1 MDIGIPIQK
10 YNIST
15 INRSLYNDDFLKN
28 LITKLTNK
36 INERNLENKITKIE
50 SDYLDK
56 LNKLELFCQNNNEIN
71 FIQNKNSLIIIQ
83 KELDIIKLLSK
94 YTLQNKNLD
103 YNFFT
108 KCLYTLLN
116 LSEVLRIRLGQKEFN
131 INKNKTSDMINRCSY
146 KFCSYQHT
154 CNYNYNN
161 TYRNLCYQDHYVHH
175 MVSSDIRI
183 IISYINSKYQN
194 NNIILKSEEI
204 LKTINT
210 LNYVISHMEVE
221 LRNKSLYLSNEEI
234 DKCHFIKNK

>member
-1 MDIGIPIQK
+1 MDIAIPIHK

-15 INRSLYNDDFLKN
+15 INKSLYNDDFLKN

-56 LNKLELFCQNNNEIN
+56 LNKLELFCKNDEEIN
-71 FIQNKNSLIIIQ
+71 LIQNKNSLIIIQ

-131 INKNKTSDMINRCSY
+131 Y
-146 KFCSYQHT
+146 
-154 CNYNYNN
+154 
-161 TYRNLCYQDHYVHH
+161 
-175 MVSSDIRI
+175 
-183 IISYINSKYQN
+183 
-194 NNIILKSEEI
+194 
-204 LKTINT
+204 
-210 LNYVISHMEVE
+210 
-221 LRNKSLYLSNEEI
+221 
-234 DKCHFIKNK
+234 

>member
-1 MDIGIPIQK
+1 MDIAIPIQK

-15 INRSLYNDDFLKN
+15 INKSLYNDDFLKN

-56 LNKLELFCQNNNEIN
+56 LNNLELFCKNNEEIN
-71 FIQNKNSLIIIQ
+71 LIQNKNSLIIIQ

-161 TYRNLCYQDHYVHH
+161 TYKNLCYQDHYVHH
-175 MVSSDIRI
+175 MVSSDLRI